1 MLFREKIN
9 NEFIIYFT
17 RIVFKDFGI
26 WNGWQLPLTGCGTR
40 PLYQQ

>member
-9 NEFIIYFT
+9 NEFIIHFT

-26 WNGWQLPLTGCGTR
+26 WNGWQLPLTVAVR
-40 PLYQQ
+40 QKFSEA